1 MIYTVTFNPALD
13 YTMSL
18 EAFRT
23 DEINR
28 SVSEEIYCGGKGI
41 NVSYVL
47 NTLGHK
53 STAMGFVAG
62 FVGDEIEN
70 SLMKSG
76 IGCDFVKLDKGC
88 TRINVKLRH
97 GGETD
102 INGNGPE
109 ITPDAVLEFFRKLD
123 KLENG
128 DYLVIAGSVPSCL
141 DKNIYAKIAEYINS
155 KGVKLVVDTTGSLL
169 LKILPF
175 RPFLVKPNIEELGEL
190 FNVKITNINDA
201 VTYAKKLKGMG
212 AENVLVSMAEKGSFL
227 VDATGDV
234 HIKEAVT
241 GKLVNSVG
249 AGDSMVAG
257 FIAGYIEKG
266 DYSFAHTLG
275 SAAGSAT
282 AFSPWLAD
290 KKSIITLC

>member
-13 YTMSL
+13 YTMKL
-18 EAFRT
+18 DTFKAG
-23 DEINR
+23 EINR
-28 SVSEEIYCGGKGI
+28 SVGEEIYCGGKGI

-62 FVGDEIEN
+62 FVGDEIVN
-70 SLMKSG
+70 SLSKTG
-76 IGCDFVKLDKGC
+76 INCDFVKLREGT

-102 INGNGPE
+102 INGNGPV
-109 ITPDAVLEFFRKLD
+109 ITEDAVSDFMKKLD
-123 KLENG
+123 NLKNG
-128 DYLVIAGSVPSCL
+128 DFLVIAGSVPSGI
-141 DKNIYAKIAEYINS
+141 DKNIYAKIAEYTKD
-155 KGVKLVVDTTGSLL
+155 KGVKLIADTTGELL

-175 RPFLVKPNIEELGEL
+175 KPFLIKPNLEELGDL
-190 FNVKITNINDA
+190 FGCNITETDEVI
-201 VTYAKKLKGMG
+201 VYASKLKEMG
-212 AENVLVSMAEKGSFL
+212 AKNVLVSMAEKGSLL
-227 VDATGDV
+227 VDEGGRV
-234 HIKEAVT
+234 HIRKSAEGT
-241 GKLVNSVG
+241 LVNSVG

-290 KKSIITLC
+290 KMSIITLC

>member
-18 EAFRT
+18 EAFKT
-23 DEINR
+23 GEINR

-88 TRINVKLRH
+88 SRINVKLRH
-97 GGETD
+97 DGETD

-109 ITPDAVLEFFRKLD
+109 ITPDAVSEFFRKLD

-141 DKNIYAKIAEYINS
+141 DKNIYAKIAEYTNS

>member
-18 EAFRT
+18 ET
-23 DEINR
+23 LKTGEINR
-28 SVSEEIYCGGKGI
+28 SLCEKIYCGGKGI

-53 STAMGFVAG
+53 STVMGFVAG
-62 FVGDEIEN
+62 FVGDEIEK
-70 SLMKSG
+70 SLTNEG
-76 IGCDFVKLDKGC
+76 ITCDFVKLESGC

-97 GGETD
+97 GDETD

-109 ITPDAVLEFFRKLD
+109 ITQTAVSDFFKKLD
-123 KLENG
+123 KLRSG

-141 DKNIYAKIAEYINS
+141 NKDIYGEIAEYIKG

-175 RPFLVKPNIEELGEL
+175 KPFLIKPNLEELGEL
-190 FNVKITNINDA
+190 FGVRIESVDDA
-201 VTYAKKLKGMG
+201 VIYAEKLREMG
-212 AENVLVSMAEKGSFL
+212 AENVLVSMAEKGSLL
-227 VDATGDV
+227 VDANGEV
-234 HIKEAVT
+234 HVKEAVQGT
-241 GKLVNSVG
+241 LVNSVG

-257 FIAGYIEKG
+257 FIAGYIEKD
-266 DYSFAHTLG
+266 DYAFAHNLG

-290 KKSIITLC
+290 KMSIITLC